1 MRALFSVIPRFSF
14 VIPAK
19 AGIQSF
25 FILLLYLASSSVCA
39 EPQPVYVGVYLND
52 IINVDLKSNTYVADF
67 YLWFKW
73 QGKEDPSSTFEFVN
87 AFEKWTHMAQKV
99 YETPQVKNGWK
110 YQVLHVN
117 GSFHH
122 PFLLNDYPLDEQK
135 IMISIEDSLKN
146 GEGLNYVADT
156 SSSSFR
162 KEIKIPGW
170 EIKNQEVKSY
180 PYTYP
185 TNFGLDEGKKSEQ
198 YSRLEYNVT
207 ILRHKKLYLFKMLL
221 PIFIVLLCALVIYF
235 ISPVYSDSRLA
246 LCITALVSAVAMH
259 ITVSADLPSVGYL
272 VLIDKIYNLSYLT
285 IFLSLAE
292 TVFIIYLKDKGQ
304 LNLAEKMDKIS
315 LLCITSFFVISCIA
329 LVSFR
334 I

>member
-1 MRALFSVIPRFSF
+1 MKLLFKVFLFLSTLFYCPSLF
-14 VIPAK
+14 
-19 AGIQSF
+19 
-25 FILLLYLASSSVCA
+25 A

-52 IINVDLKSNTYVADF
+52 VINVDLKSNTYVADL
-67 YLWFKW
+67 YLWFRW
-73 QGKEDPSSTFEFVN
+73 QGKKDPSSTFEFIN
-87 AFEKWTHMAQKV
+87 AFEKWTHMAQKI
-99 YETPQVKNGWK
+99 YETPQVKNGWN
-110 YQVLHVN
+110 YQILHVN

-122 PFLLNDYPLDEQK
+122 PFLLNNYPLDEQK
-135 IMISIEDSLKN
+135 IMISIEDSFQN
-146 GEGLNYVADT
+146 GDGIEYIADKA
-156 SSSSFR
+156 SSSFR
-162 KEIKIPGW
+162 KEIEVPGW
-170 EIKNQEVKSY
+170 KILNQELNSY

-185 TNFGLDEGKKSEQ
+185 TNFGFLEGTGDREQ
-198 YSRLEYNVT
+198 YSRFDYNIT
-207 ILRHKKLYLFKMLL
+207 ITRHKKLYLFKMLL

-304 LNLAEKMDKIS
+304 LNLGLKVDKIS
-315 LLCITSFFVISCIA
+315 LLCITSFFLFSCVGLIY
-329 LVSFR
+329 FR
-334 I
+334 